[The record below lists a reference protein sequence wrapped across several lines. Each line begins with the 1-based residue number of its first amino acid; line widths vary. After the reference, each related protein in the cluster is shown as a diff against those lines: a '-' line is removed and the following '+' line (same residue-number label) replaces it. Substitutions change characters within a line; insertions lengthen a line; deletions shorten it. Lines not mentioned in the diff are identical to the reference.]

1 VQSGLPHELRPGTL
15 DTLGTSQ
22 VNGLLETPVLA
33 AHYRVVR
40 EEDGSRTW
48 VAFSSNSGLGGT
60 ELIFYEIA
68 GGRHCWCVSWVCQSV
83 SLVLLV
89 MPSYH

>member
-1 VQSGLPHELRPGTL
+1 
-15 DTLGTSQ
+15 

-68 GGRHCWCVSWVCQSV
+68 GE
-83 SLVLLV
+83 
-89 MPSYH
+89 